1 MLESLREEVF
11 EANLELVRRNLV
23 IYTFGNAS
31 GVSRGEGLAVIKP
44 SGVPYETMTPK
55 DLVVTDLDGRVVEG
69 ALRPSS
75 DLPTHLAL
83 YRAFPALGGVV
94 HTHSMHATAWAQ
106 ARREIP
112 CLGTTHADDFRG
124 PVPITEELPPAA
136 IDADYELNIGH
147 AIVRRFAALDPLE
160 IPACWW
166 RVTGRSPGASRPPR
180 QPRPPWSS
188 RCSPA
193 WRSRL
198 SLSIPRHG
206 RCPTSSATS
215 ISFANTAREPIM
227 DRNDMTRRG
236 FVQASAL
243 APAAAYLAAAA
254 ADGDVFD
261 RPMRWAQLTL
271 VEDDPGK
278 YDPKFWLDYFQRIH
292 ADAACLSAGG
302 CVAYYPTKVPFHH
315 RSAWL
320 GNSDPFGE
328 LYEGCRK
335 LGMVVLART
344 DPHATYQDVYEA
356 HPDWIA
362 VDAQGRKRRHWAS
375 PEMWVTCA
383 LGPYNFEFMT
393 EVTREI
399 ASMYKVDGIFS
410 NRWSGSGMCYCEHC
424 RKNFRAYSGMD
435 LPATSNSAGS
445 GAPEIP
451 GLAAGTPVR
460 AVALVGR
467 GGPQGQP
474 RDALHRQR
482 RWWSLERSGHED
494 HRRTGAHAV
503 RRPPGAAGP
512 GRLVV
517 GRDERQGVPCDAG
530 AEGDRRHLQRG
541 SRGDLP
547 LERFGPE
554 RPRDPPVGV
563 GRGSQRAAAVV
574 YEILRDAA

>member
-1 MLESLREEVF
+1 
-11 EANLELVRRNLV
+11 
-23 IYTFGNAS
+23 
-31 GVSRGEGLAVIKP
+31 
-44 SGVPYETMTPK
+44 
-55 DLVVTDLDGRVVEG
+55 
-69 ALRPSS
+69 
-75 DLPTHLAL
+75 
-83 YRAFPALGGVV
+83 
-94 HTHSMHATAWAQ
+94 
-106 ARREIP
+106 
-112 CLGTTHADDFRG
+112 
-124 PVPITEELPPAA
+124 
-136 IDADYELNIGH
+136 
-147 AIVRRFAALDPLE
+147 
-160 IPACWW
+160 
-166 RVTGRSPGASRPPR
+166 
-180 QPRPPWSS
+180 
-188 RCSPA
+188 
-193 WRSRL
+193 
-198 SLSIPRHG
+198 
-206 RCPTSSATS
+206 
-215 ISFANTAREPIM
+215 M

-320 GNSDPFGE
+320 SDSDAFGE

-362 VDAQGRKRRHWAS
+362 VDSQGRKRRHWAS

-410 NRWSGSGMCYCEHC
+410 NRWAGSGMCYCEHC

-435 LPATSNSAGS
+435 LPAASNAQDPARRKYLVWRQERLFELWRLWDAEVRKVNPATRFIANAGG
-445 GAPEIP
+445 GASSDLDMKTIGE
-451 GLAAGTPVR
+451 LAPTLFA
-460 AVALVGR
+460 
-467 GGPQGQP
+467 
-474 RDALHRQR
+474 DRQAR
-482 RWWSLERSGHED
+482 R
-494 HRRTGAHAV
+494 
-503 RRPPGAAGP
+503 

-530 AEGDRRHLQRG
+530 AEGDRRDLQRG

-547 LERFGPE
+547 LERFCPE

-563 GRGSQRAAAVV
+563 GRGSQRVAAVV